1 MSIKATAAAVLV
13 TFGLASTSF
22 LNAATVTNTMPVKIT
37 IQNACN
43 VSTTAPTTLDF
54 GTQGPLVANVD
65 QTATITVTCTTGAA
79 YNVGLDGGGGGNI
92 NARRMING
100 VNTVGYQ
107 LYRDTARTNVWGTTI
122 GTDTVS
128 GSGNGTAQ
136 TLTVYGRVPPQT
148 TPPAAVY
155 NDTVNVTV
163 TY

>member
-1 MSIKATAAAVLV
+1 MNIKATAAAVLV
-13 TFGLASTSF
+13 TFGLASTS
-22 LNAATVTNTMPVKIT
+22 LNAATVTNTMPVRII

-54 GTQGPLVANVD
+54 GTQGPLVANID
-65 QTATITVTCTTGAA
+65 QNATITVTCTTNAP
-79 YNVGLDGGGGGNI
+79 YNVGLDAGGGASI

-107 LYRDTARTNVWGTTI
+107 LYRDTGRTTVWGNTV
-122 GTDTVS
+122 GTDTVA
-128 GSGNGTAQ
+128 GNGNGTAQ

-148 TPPAAVY
+148 TPVAATY